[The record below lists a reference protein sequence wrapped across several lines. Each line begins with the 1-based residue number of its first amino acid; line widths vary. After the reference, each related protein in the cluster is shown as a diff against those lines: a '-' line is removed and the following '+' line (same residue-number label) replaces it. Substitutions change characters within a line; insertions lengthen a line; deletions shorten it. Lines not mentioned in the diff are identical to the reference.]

1 MRLYRSRSSYGKT
14 TSEAR
19 QTAVSHRQTWRGFE
33 DVTRRRR
40 TLAALLI
47 FCTLFIGVVPVLLGR
62 VVRGAMPGGEA
73 VVRVIA
79 TLDGKPW
86 SGILEFKLSGSEQ
99 WLGSIV
105 PYEIH
110 LRPGVYG
117 IHIAAGGPHNSTLRD
132 VTPTGSRYV
141 GAGQTI
147 TFIVAFDGGEGT

>member
-1 MRLYRSRSSYGKT
+1 
-14 TSEAR
+14 
-19 QTAVSHRQTWRGFE
+19 
-33 DVTRRRR
+33 
-40 TLAALLI
+40 
-47 FCTLFIGVVPVLLGR
+47 
-62 VVRGAMPGGEA
+62 MPGGEA